1 MRATVRHMFWL
12 LFACVVFAT
21 PSYAYLDPGTGS
33 ILLQSLLASI
43 AVAMGVL
50 RFHWHSF
57 KAFLSNIMGSSA
69 NEREK
74 TGEVADTESESQSG
88 P

>member
-1 MRATVRHMFWL
+1 MRATVRHTLWL
-12 LFACVVFAT
+12 SFACFAFAT

-57 KAFLSNIMGSSA
+57 KAFLANITGSSA
-69 NEREK
+69 NKREK
-74 TGEVADTESESQSG
+74 TGEVVDTESESQSG

>member
-1 MRATVRHMFWL
+1 MRATVRHTLWL
-12 LFACVVFAT
+12 SFACVVFAT

-57 KAFLSNIMGSSA
+57 KAFLANIMGSSA
-69 NEREK
+69 IKREEP
-74 TGEVADTESESQSG
+74 GEVVETESESQSG

>member
-1 MRATVRHMFWL
+1 MRTTVRHTSWL
-12 LFACVVFAT
+12 LIACVIFAT
-21 PSYAYLDPGTGS
+21 PSHAYLDPGTGS

-43 AVAMGVL
+43 AVALGVL

-57 KAFLSNIMGSSA
+57 KAFLANIVGSSA
-69 NEREK
+69 VKQEE
-74 TGEVADTESESQSG
+74 TGEVVDTESESQSG

>member
-1 MRATVRHMFWL
+1 MRATVRHTFWL
-12 LFACVVFAT
+12 LLACVVFAT
-21 PSYAYLDPGTGS
+21 PGYAYLDPGTGS

-57 KAFLSNIMGSSA
+57 KAFLANLVGSSA
-69 NEREK
+69 VKQEE
-74 TGEVADTESESQSG
+74 TGEVVDTESESQSG

>member
-1 MRATVRHMFWL
+1 MGATVRHLFWL

-57 KAFLSNIMGSSA
+57 RAFLANFFGSTA
-69 NEREK
+69 VKHEETRE
-74 TGEVADTESESQSG
+74 VVDTESESQSG